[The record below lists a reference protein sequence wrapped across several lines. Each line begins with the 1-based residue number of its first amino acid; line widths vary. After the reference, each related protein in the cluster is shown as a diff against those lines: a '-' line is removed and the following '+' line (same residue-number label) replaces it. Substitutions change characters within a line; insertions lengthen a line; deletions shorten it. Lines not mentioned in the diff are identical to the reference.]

1 MPDTLPIRHPVRSLA
16 LAIVFS
22 HSETGKT
29 REPISHVTPDVLP
42 QLAQQQADRRRAGAR
57 GQLLLVLAGLEPRMG
72 GTTHPSTHSTLL
84 DAVEERLRQSV
95 RGNDLVIQRADGDFL
110 LALVDCLPEQAAL
123 RLSKLLSAVGDQPI
137 DIAGHGVDAL
147 LAAGAATLA
156 DAPEDDPVSQRAGID
171 AALTRA
177 AAALAAARARGSDRA
192 VLVFDGVESVAGH
205 PLAAGA
211 FREIPRTG

>member
-1 MPDTLPIRHPVRSLA
+1 MT
-16 LAIVFS
+16 
-22 HSETGKT
+22 
-29 REPISHVTPDVLP
+29 HVTPDVLP

-72 GTTHPSTHSTLL
+72 GAALPAGHSTLL

-123 RLSKLLSAVGDQPI
+123 RLSKLLSAVGDEPI
-137 DIAGHGVDAL
+137 DIAGHGVDAH

>member
-1 MPDTLPIRHPVRSLA
+1 
-16 LAIVFS
+16 
-22 HSETGKT
+22 
-29 REPISHVTPDVLP
+29 VTPDVLP

-72 GTTHPSTHSTLL
+72 GTAHPSTHSTLL
-84 DAVEERLRQSV
+84 DAVETRLRQSV
-95 RGNDLVIQRADGDFL
+95 RGSDLVIQRADGDFL

-123 RLSKLLSAVGDQPI
+123 RLSQLLSAVGDEPI
-137 DIAGHGVDAL
+137 EIAGHGVDAL

-156 DAPEDDPVSQRAGID
+156 DAPEDDPISQRAGID
-171 AALTRA
+171 AALMRA

-192 VLVFDGVESVAGH
+192 VLVFDGVESVTGH